1 MPTRNDYVETF
12 HNDSYPSLEKPIKAR
27 ACEGKVVFIPGAGT
41 GIGKATAHAFA
52 RAGAKHVFIAGR
64 TEKTLAA
71 TKTDIEQAS
80 PKTKVDY
87 FVLDI
92 CDTARVTETFKACVA
107 KAGSPMDIL
116 VNNAAYISFQEALG
130 DPDKIWQ
137 HFEVNVKGFMNV
149 VRDFLANAVE
159 KSPTIVNVSS
169 GAAVIEY
176 KDGLCPY
183 SASKLATLKMMD
195 YLHNEE
201 KDGRGTRIFS
211 IQPGNV
217 ATAMAAEGKTI
228 CADSGE
234 SETVNLL

>member
-1 MPTRNDYVETF
+1 MPGRVNFVETF
-12 HNDSYPSLEKPIKAR
+12 HHDLYPSLEKPLKAR
-27 ACEGKVVFIPGAGT
+27 ACEGKVVFITGAGT

-52 RAGAKHVFIAGR
+52 RAGARHIFIAGR

-71 TKTDIEQAS
+71 TKADIEQES

-92 CDTARVTETFKACVA
+92 CDAAKVTATFQACVA
-107 KAGSPMDIL
+107 KAGSPIDIL
-116 VNNAAYISFQEALG
+116 VNNAAYISFQDALG
-130 DPDKIWQ
+130 DADKIWS
-137 HFEVNVKGFMNV
+137 HFEVNVRGFMNV

-169 GAAVIEY
+169 GAAVIEF
-176 KDGLCPY
+176 KAGLCPY
-183 SASKLATLKMMD
+183 SASKLATLKIMD

-228 CADSGE
+228 CDDTGE
-234 SETVNLL
+234 SEPEESS